1 MMRTLRLLPGLVL
14 TALLLAGCA
23 TPQAVA
29 EHGAAAA
36 VAAERPFFVQ
46 PERMAAKR
54 VIAATA
60 PVYLVFI
67 GDSITQNFEKQSA
80 IAAENYKP
88 VWDRFYGGRH
98 ALNLGYGMDTT
109 GAARWRFSEGELDG
123 LAPKL
128 AVVLIGTND
137 TNLGRSAEATAA
149 GVEAVVGDIRAR
161 LPKAKTLLI
170 GILPSGRS
178 AAKSK
183 ADREVNARLA
193 MRYAQS
199 DAVTYFDAGS
209 VFLKGGKLDTSLY
222 VAEAEGALHPDARG
236 QAALAAAIEP
246 FIAKAL
252 GDRARNGP

>member
-1 MMRTLRLLPGLVL
+1 MRTLRLLPGLFL

-29 EHGAAAA
+29 EQGAATA

-54 VIAATA
+54 AVAAAA
-60 PVYLVFI
+60 PVDIVFI
-67 GDSITQNFEKQSA
+67 GDSITQNFEKRST

-88 VWDRFYGGRH
+88 VWDRFYAGRH

-109 GAARWRFSEGELDG
+109 GAARWRFGEGELDG

-137 TNLGRSAEATAA
+137 TNLGRNAEATAA

-161 LPKAKTLLI
+161 LPKAKILLL

-178 AAKSK
+178 AAKSRT
-183 ADREVNARLA
+183 DQEVNARLA
-193 MRYAQS
+193 MRYARS
-199 DAVTYFDAGS
+199 DVVTYFDAG
-209 VFLKGGKLDTSLY
+209 FAFMKGGKLDTSLY

-236 QAALAAAIEP
+236 QVALAAAIEP
-246 FIAKAL
+246 LIARLL
-252 GDRARNGP
+252 GDRARNGS